1 MQLNISLHQRKL
13 TQSELKELELLV
25 GLTAVT
31 LVEAV
36 CYAWIEVLLY
46 SSDNPILYNTWLF
59 GHYTT
64 YHVILVIL
72 VSAMI
77 FGVGY
82 VAFVTYSK
90 SRFRKFLLLSLGN
103 FILWTMMEDEFTFIF
118 TGSPHTLTDWTNWP
132 IGAVRIFGYY
142 IPDWYVLATASIFLC
157 WFFGLAL
164 TEEKQTE
171 LATQ

>member
-1 MQLNISLHQRKL
+1 MDRGPSL
-13 TQSELKELELLV
+13 
-25 GLTAVT
+25 
-31 LVEAV
+31 
-36 CYAWIEVLLY
+36 
-46 SSDNPILYNTWLF
+46 LF
-59 GHYTT
+59 GQSDT
-64 YHVILVIL
+64 LQ
-72 VSAMI
+72 
-77 FGVGY
+77 Y
-82 VAFVTYSK
+82 VALRPLHDLPRDTCHSSFSDDFWGWLCCICNLFK